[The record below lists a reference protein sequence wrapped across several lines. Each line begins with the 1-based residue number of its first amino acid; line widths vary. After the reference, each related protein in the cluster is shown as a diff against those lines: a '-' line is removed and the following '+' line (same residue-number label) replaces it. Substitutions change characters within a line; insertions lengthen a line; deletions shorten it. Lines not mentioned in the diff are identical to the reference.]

1 MYMFGTK
8 VVFFIEFVA
17 RKESE
22 DVVVVKVGA
31 VYKMMAMYGT

>member
-1 MYMFGTK
+1 MYMFGTN
-8 VVFFIEFVA
+8 VVFFIEFIA

-22 DVVVVKVGA
+22 DVVVVVGA